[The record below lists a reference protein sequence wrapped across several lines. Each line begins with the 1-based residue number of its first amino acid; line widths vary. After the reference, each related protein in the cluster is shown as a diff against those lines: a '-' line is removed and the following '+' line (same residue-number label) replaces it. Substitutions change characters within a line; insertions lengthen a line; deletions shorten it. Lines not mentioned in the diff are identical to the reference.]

1 MILEKFPVTQDELGK
16 HDGELRWQIAN
27 ARCFLIVPYYELSK
41 GNRGDLRKV
50 NKDSTCSVRLTT
62 NRGICQD
69 FVTKSLTKFP
79 TQHGTPYISK
89 LALPATRKFGSKGAG
104 KMAHLGNA
112 PPPRPKK
119 GSGCSIVLQTACSWV
134 LHRFAVVLSQFVTV
148 LSKLATILSHFP
160 SSRSLIFL
168 VSWVTTFR

>member
-27 ARCFLIVPYYELSK
+27 ARCFLVIPYYELSK

-89 LALPATRKFGSKGAG
+89 LALPATRKCGSRGAG

-112 PPPRPKK
+112 PPPPQDPKK
-119 GSGCSIVLQTACSWV
+119 AAVVRSSCKRPVRESYTDSLSSWV
-134 LHRFAVVLSQFVTV
+134 NLPPSCLS
-148 LSKLATILSHFP
+148 
-160 SSRSLIFL
+160 
-168 VSWVTTFR
+168 

>member
-16 HDGELRWQIAN
+16 HDGELRWQISN
-27 ARCFLIVPYYELSK
+27 ARCFLVIPYYELSK

-89 LALPATRKFGSKGAG
+89 LALPATRKCGSKGAG

-112 PPPRPKK
+112 PPPKTQKRQRLFDRSANGLFASLTPIRCRL
-119 GSGCSIVLQTACSWV
+119 GSTLPP
-134 LHRFAVVLSQFVTV
+134 
-148 LSKLATILSHFP
+148 SKLATILGHFP